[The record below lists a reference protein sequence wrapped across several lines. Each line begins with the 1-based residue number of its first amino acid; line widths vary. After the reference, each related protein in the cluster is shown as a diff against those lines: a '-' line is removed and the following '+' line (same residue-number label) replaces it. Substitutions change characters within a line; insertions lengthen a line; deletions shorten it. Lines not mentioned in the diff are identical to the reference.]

1 MSTEK
6 LRAMANEMSAAAPS
20 MEATRTA
27 TIIATHSVNE
37 FVKQE
42 GFTSVVNS
50 VAESTTGFFVTFL
63 NTNKPKNEQAT
74 NVWFTLNASKDLA
87 EGLLIEKGFFD
98 NYQVVEME
106 YSDGEKRTK
115 LALKGN
121 GRYND
126 INDIL

>member
-1 MSTEK
+1 
-6 LRAMANEMSAAAPS
+6 MANEMSAAAPS

-63 NTNKPKNEQAT
+63 NVNKPKNEQAT
-74 NVWFTLNASKDLA
+74 NIWFTLNASKDLA
-87 EGLLIEKGFFD
+87 DGLLIEKGFFD

-115 LALKGN
+115 LALKGS

>member
-1 MSTEK
+1 
-6 LRAMANEMSAAAPS
+6 MANEMSAAAPS

-87 EGLLIEKGFFD
+87 DGLLIEKGFFD

-115 LALKGN
+115 LALKGS

>member
-87 EGLLIEKGFFD
+87 DGLLIEKGFFD

-115 LALKGN
+115 LALKGS

>member
-63 NTNKPKNEQAT
+63 NVNKPKNEQAT
-74 NVWFTLNASKDLA
+74 NIWFTLNASKDLA
-87 EGLLIEKGFFD
+87 DGLLIEKGFFD

-115 LALKGN
+115 LALKGS

>member
-1 MSTEK
+1 MSTQK
-6 LRAMANEMSAAAPS
+6 LRAMADEMSAAAPS
-20 MEATRTA
+20 MDATRTA
-27 TIIATHSVNE
+27 TITATHSVNE

-63 NTNKPKNEQAT
+63 NVNKPKNEQAT
-74 NVWFTLNASKDLA
+74 NIWFTLNASKDLA
-87 EGLLIEKGFFD
+87 DGLLIEKGFFD

-115 LALKGN
+115 LALKGS

>member
-1 MSTEK
+1 
-6 LRAMANEMSAAAPS
+6 MANEMSAAAPS

>member
-1 MSTEK
+1 
-6 LRAMANEMSAAAPS
+6 MANEMSAAAPS

-63 NTNKPKNEQAT
+63 NVNKPKNEQAT

-87 EGLLIEKGFFD
+87 DGLLIEKGFFD

-115 LALKGN
+115 LALKGS